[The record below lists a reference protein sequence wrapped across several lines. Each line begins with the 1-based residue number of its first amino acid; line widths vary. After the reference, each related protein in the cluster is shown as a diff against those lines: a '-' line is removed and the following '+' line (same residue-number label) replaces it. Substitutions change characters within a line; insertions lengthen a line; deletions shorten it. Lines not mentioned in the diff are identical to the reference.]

1 MIFFAM
7 LLLIPFMR
15 RVRVEPPPARSGERV
30 EGLRPA
36 RDEPRGIAAVE

>member
-1 MIFFAM
+1 MDCTVFASRNFA
-7 LLLIPFMR
+7 LGTSFIA
-15 RVRVEPPPARSGERV
+15 ARSGERV